1 MLARNEIPLSHDA
14 LIVGNYKL
22 LWSEVV
28 HEAGWSGP
36 SYPNASSTTADV
48 QGASLKCGFGCL
60 FDIAHDP
67 GEHQDLAGAEQNIVA
82 QMKSRLIELR
92 GSFFENDDRG
102 IDSCPAGIDMPC
114 ACWMAVNYY
123 GGFFGPY
130 QEVHVEH
137 SSQKDE
143 ALAVLEAV
151 EIESS
156 MTDLMV

>member
-1 MLARNEIPLSHDA
+1 
-14 LIVGNYKL
+14 
-22 LWSEVV
+22 
-28 HEAGWSGP
+28 
-36 SYPNASSTTADV
+36 
-48 QGASLKCGFGCL
+48 
-60 FDIAHDP
+60 
-67 GEHQDLAGAEQNIVA
+67 
-82 QMKSRLIELR
+82 
-92 GSFFENDDRG
+92 
-102 IDSCPAGIDMPC
+102 
-114 ACWMAVNYY
+114 MAVNYY